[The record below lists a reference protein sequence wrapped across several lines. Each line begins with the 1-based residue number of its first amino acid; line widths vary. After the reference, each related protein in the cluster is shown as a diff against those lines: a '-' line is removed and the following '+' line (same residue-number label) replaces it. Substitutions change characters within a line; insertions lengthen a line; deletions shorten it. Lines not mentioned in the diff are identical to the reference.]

1 MKEEV
6 KVLKYDKVE
15 LVGAAKEEA
24 FKSAPFFVQ
33 GDATQAYKNWESKQE
48 GSITEAMKNDFYM
61 DYLKKK
67 SKFAPGTGFAIVL
80 QSAVEDTRVRPY
92 SIEDVKNE
100 KGKRK
105 YKTGY
110 QGINPATGEILFT
123 NFETKN
129 KAKEVAKE
137 LYTKKDYKGDI
148 FCKYIKDVV
157 EGEVGAFE
165 VKYTPSKSAKQGT
178 YICFGV
184 EA

>member
-1 MKEEV
+1 M
-6 KVLKYDKVE
+6 
-15 LVGAAKEEA
+15 
-24 FKSAPFFVQ
+24 
-33 GDATQAYKNWESKQE
+33 NKQE
-48 GSITEAMKNDFYM
+48 FI
-61 DYLKKK
+61 
-67 SKFAPGTGFAIVL
+67 
-80 QSAVEDTRVRPY
+80 SAVASKVNMSNVETAKVVNAVLDVIQEEIRAGNKIILPGFGQFEARVR
-92 SIEDVKNE
+92 
-100 KGKRK
+100 GAR
-105 YKTGY
+105 T
-110 QGINPATGEILFT
+110 GINPATGEILFT

-137 LYTKKDYKGDI
+137 LYTKKDYKGDV